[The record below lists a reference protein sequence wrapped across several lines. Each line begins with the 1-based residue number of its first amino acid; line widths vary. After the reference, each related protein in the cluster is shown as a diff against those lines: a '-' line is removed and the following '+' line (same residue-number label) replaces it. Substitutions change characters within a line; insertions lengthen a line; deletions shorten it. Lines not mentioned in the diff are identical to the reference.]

1 MLNLPVG
8 VIMIFTSNRQC
19 VINGITYDNSLIVAA
34 YVYDCQLKCERVW
47 FTKIV
52 ENLKLLDKHQISHA
66 IDECFD
72 WGILYGE
79 YGETIPGRGGRLLMV
94 DHDAKM
100 IIEPIWRKIY
110 GV

>member
-1 MLNLPVG
+1 MNKKA
-8 VIMIFTSNRQC
+8 T
-19 VINGITYDNSLIVAA
+19 INNITYDNSLIVAT
-34 YVYDCQLKCERVW
+34 YVYDCQLKGDRVW

-52 ENLKLLDKHQISHA
+52 EHLSLDKHQISHA

-94 DHDAKM
+94 DEDAKL
-100 IIEPIWRKIY
+100 IIEPIWRNLYDIFN
-110 GV
+110 V

>member
-1 MLNLPVG
+1 MSRQTTIAG
-8 VIMIFTSNRQC
+8 V
-19 VINGITYDNSLIVAA
+19 TYDNSLIVACH
-34 YVYDCQLKCERVW
+34 VYDCQMKGERVW

-52 ENLKLLDKHQISHA
+52 ENFKLLDKWQISHA

-79 YGETIPGRGGRLLMV
+79 YGETVPGRGGRLLMV

-100 IIEPIWRKIY
+100 IIDPIWCKLYEI
-110 GV
+110 